1 MAAAAAPSVDPQLR
15 QNIEDQLERLLSQ
28 LEDIEGL
35 KEELS
40 AEEYETM
47 KQVRFSGTHMHAFEQ
62 REDVTWHTA
71 RCTCRHVLTRAAA
84 GRTH

>member
-1 MAAAAAPSVDPQLR
+1 MAAASSQSIDPQLR

-40 AEEYETM
+40 AEEYEKE
-47 KQVRFSGTHMHAFEQ
+47 KQVRPRRRLPSRA
-62 REDVTWHTA
+62 
-71 RCTCRHVLTRAAA
+71 VLTVTLRADVPR
-84 GRTH
+84 RTPRRSSRSSRTRSSR